1 MGDLRARDKNRAALL
16 GGYGTSTSADM
27 GAAYNTSFMER
38 ENDETINLLHNKVSQ
53 LKEMTIQIGDFVNQ
67 DNRMLDDMGG
77 NFDKTG
83 GLLGG
88 TMKRLDA
95 LAQTKHGRHMIYL
108 ALFVCC
114 VFVLLYMSSR
124 R

>member
-1 MGDLRARDKNRAALL
+1 MARPPRRTWYAPPLVRAGYPWRELRRCARLTACAA
-16 GGYGTSTSADM
+16 SP
-27 GAAYNTSFMER
+27 
-38 ENDETINLLHNKVSQ
+38 
-53 LKEMTIQIGDFVNQ
+53 
-67 DNRMLDDMGG
+67 GG